1 MKNYTGSINSWDV
14 HYWALVQRW
23 VSISFTPV
31 VSRVVQSD
39 GAFIDWS
46 KIQAGADGIKS
57 ALEQYATLGANGL
70 NVEKVTTLQQNLDQ
84 LIPGLAAL
92 LLTLLC
98 CWLLKKKVS
107 PIVIIVALFIIGVL
121 ARVVGIM

>member
-1 MKNYTGSINSWDV
+1 MKI
-14 HYWALVQRW
+14 QRW